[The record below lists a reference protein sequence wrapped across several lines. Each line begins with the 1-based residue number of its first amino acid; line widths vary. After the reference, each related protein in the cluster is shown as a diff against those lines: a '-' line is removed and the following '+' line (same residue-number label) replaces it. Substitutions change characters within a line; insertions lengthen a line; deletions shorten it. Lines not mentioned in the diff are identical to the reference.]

1 MSIGATEVALCDNL
15 EISALFC
22 LADGHVS
29 VKSFIEVMAQKLLT
43 SSLQTGM
50 KVFI

>member
-1 MSIGATEVALCDNL
+1 MSIGATEVALCDNF

-22 LADGHVS
+22 LAGGHVS

>member
-1 MSIGATEVALCDNL
+1 MSVGVAEVSPCDSL
-15 EISALFC
+15 GISALFS

-29 VKSFIEVMAQKLLT
+29 VKSFIKVMSHKLLT
-43 SSLQTGM
+43 SSEQTGM